1 MLDAPAPAL
10 ARPQATCEMTH
21 SADQKFHRDF
31 PAGLRRD
38 FSGEESH
45 EQSLLEPALKA
56 DSIFLGSAARTV
68 TLPSVC
74 VYSHLEST
82 SGAFHLLEMA
92 RMYLRPAMPVVV
104 LLCLSLIAQGI
115 SGQLTGVAGGLD
127 SDACVNETRTM
138 KDIISGGR
146 SETEGF
152 FAGGLR
158 GAGAYKRYGCWR
170 KHACLDA
177 INAAGVDTAGDAICY
192 KFHSAQH
199 SW

>member
-56 DSIFLGSAARTV
+56 DSIFLGSAART
-68 TLPSVC
+68 LHSVC

-82 SGAFHLLEMA
+82 SGAFHLSSF
-92 RMYLRPAMPVVV
+92 RN
-104 LLCLSLIAQGI
+104 G
-115 SGQLTGVAGGLD
+115 
-127 SDACVNETRTM
+127 
-138 KDIISGGR
+138 KDVSQ
-146 SETEGF
+146 T
-152 FAGGLR
+152 
-158 GAGAYKRYGCWR
+158 C
-170 KHACLDA
+170 HACRRASLESLLVPHR
-177 INAAGVDTAGDAICY
+177 AGHLRTARLP
-192 KFHSAQH
+192 
-199 SW
+199 